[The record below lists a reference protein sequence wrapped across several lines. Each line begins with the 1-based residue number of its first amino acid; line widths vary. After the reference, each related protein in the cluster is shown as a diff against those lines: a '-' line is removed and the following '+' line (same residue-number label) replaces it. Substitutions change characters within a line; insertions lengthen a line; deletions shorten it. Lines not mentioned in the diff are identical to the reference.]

1 MEAVVDR
8 VDALGWLTVKRIG
21 RQLPRALQPAAI
33 SNDDSWAM
41 EQETMLD
48 LEPIR
53 ELLSVLQQLPGFTP
67 DLVLKRLP
75 RLVRE
80 PDARRMGAQMA
91 KGLAERGVVRLVK
104 VAAGIPA
111 QISRTPSGFGVS
123 RDAFVGDTPPPA
135 AQLAAGLGV
144 SLAGVGGVITT
155 PALAAK
161 DVALVSGAF
170 RRSLS
175 VDDLAYLA
183 ETGKPR
189 GLMVDILRLSN
200 QNPEDVAKLL
210 NQELN
215 LPLVLTSRLM
225 STRIGDVIIRRV
237 ARIIYPLMVPSPD
250 VSVPAIRAGVING
263 LQIDD
268 GGLTAIKFLK
278 AYPAEVMEVNI
289 PALMAVIEKRSQ
301 SQAWCSSFPN
311 HHWMASKMPNPET

>member
-1 MEAVVDR
+1 MHSSKTRRRR
-8 VDALGWLTVKRIG
+8 V
-21 RQLPRALQPAAI
+21 
-33 SNDDSWAM
+33 
-41 EQETMLD
+41 
-48 LEPIR
+48 
-53 ELLSVLQQLPGFTP
+53 LSF
-67 DLVLKRLP
+67 
-75 RLVRE
+75 
-80 PDARRMGAQMA
+80 
-91 KGLAERGVVRLVK
+91 
-104 VAAGIPA
+104 AAGI
-111 QISRTPSGFGVS
+111 
-123 RDAFVGDTPPPA
+123 
-135 AQLAAGLGV
+135 GV
-144 SLAGVGGVITT
+144 SLAGVGGVVTT

-200 QNPEDVAKLL
+200 QNPEGVAKQL

-263 LQIDD
+263 LQIDE

-289 PALMAVIEKRSQ
+289 PALMAVIEKAQ
-301 SQAWCSSFPN
+301 SISGLMQFFS
-311 HHWMASKMPNPET
+311 ETPLDGLKDAKP

>member
-1 MEAVVDR
+1 MHSSKTR
-8 VDALGWLTVKRIG
+8 R
-21 RQLPRALQPAAI
+21 RR
-33 SNDDSWAM
+33 
-41 EQETMLD
+41 
-48 LEPIR
+48 
-53 ELLSVLQQLPGFTP
+53 LLSF
-67 DLVLKRLP
+67 
-75 RLVRE
+75 
-80 PDARRMGAQMA
+80 
-91 KGLAERGVVRLVK
+91 
-104 VAAGIPA
+104 
-111 QISRTPSGFGVS
+111 
-123 RDAFVGDTPPPA
+123 
-135 AQLAAGLGV
+135 AAGLGV
-144 SLAGVGGVITT
+144 SLAGVGGVVTT
-155 PALAAK
+155 PSLAAK

-289 PALMAVIEKRSQ
+289 PALMAVIEKAQ
-301 SQAWCSSFPN
+301 SISGLVQFFSESPLDGLKDAKP
-311 HHWMASKMPNPET
+311 

>member
-1 MEAVVDR
+1 MHSSKTR
-8 VDALGWLTVKRIG
+8 R
-21 RQLPRALQPAAI
+21 RR
-33 SNDDSWAM
+33 
-41 EQETMLD
+41 
-48 LEPIR
+48 
-53 ELLSVLQQLPGFTP
+53 LLSF
-67 DLVLKRLP
+67 
-75 RLVRE
+75 
-80 PDARRMGAQMA
+80 
-91 KGLAERGVVRLVK
+91 
-104 VAAGIPA
+104 
-111 QISRTPSGFGVS
+111 
-123 RDAFVGDTPPPA
+123 
-135 AQLAAGLGV
+135 AAGLGV
-144 SLAGVGGVITT
+144 SLAGVGGVVTT

-161 DVALVSGAF
+161 DVALVNGAF

-210 NQELN
+210 DQELN

-289 PALMAVIEKRSQ
+289 PALMAVIEKAQ
-301 SQAWCSSFPN
+301 SISGLVQFFSESPLDGLKDAKP
-311 HHWMASKMPNPET
+311 